1 MYRIG
6 FCLSVFLVRIRIPDP
21 FPGGAVRV
29 KHFWVFVQIC
39 LGKPKFYCQTNTLYT
54 ILSENCEFLSVLCG
68 SANIFRAVLHL
79 KICRQH
85 SSWTPFHHTLALPY
99 GCFRTISTSFK
110 MFLPYIGSSFFLLW
124 CPQHKCND
132 MLFHLTRKILFG
144 TFHDSSKS
152 QPCSP
157 TIFEQAYCTRSYIFG
172 VFALPQLN
180 LEPFG

>member
-1 MYRIG
+1 MPNKYFIHNFKRK
-6 FCLSVFLVRIRIPDP
+6 LRVFICFVRIS
-21 FPGGAVRV
+21 
-29 KHFWVFVQIC
+29 K
-39 LGKPKFYCQTNTLYT
+39 Y
-54 ILSENCEFLSVLCG
+54 LSCSAAFKNLSTAFQL
-68 SANIFRAVLHL
+68 
-79 KICRQH
+79 
-85 SSWTPFHHTLALPY
+85 TPFHHTLALPY

-180 LEPFG
+180 LEPFKLFFTSEPYFSLCCTHVPTLSSLVPLSYTIQIEKSK